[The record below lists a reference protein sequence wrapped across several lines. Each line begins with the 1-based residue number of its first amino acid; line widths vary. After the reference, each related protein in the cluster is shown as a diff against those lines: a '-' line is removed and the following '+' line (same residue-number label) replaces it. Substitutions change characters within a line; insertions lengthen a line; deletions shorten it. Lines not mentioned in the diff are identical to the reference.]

1 MLLNV
6 WLKSATKALQLTWR
20 ITQDIVEQ
28 VFCFIQ
34 RDICESLL
42 LLDCSLLTRLSIVW
56 DETIQS
62 SRSLIWILFI
72 NHECMH
78 EKFFFIAES
87 FRTERSHNYVS
98 SSSRRQRN
106 ELELETWML
115 SSWAL
120 KLNFVARL
128 KIETVDLF
136 NAFCWYLDRLQ
147 SDRIIR
153 THHVCSTDFF
163 VLRIQLSDLSMWC

>member
-20 ITQDIVEQ
+20 IIQDIVEQ

-34 RDICESLL
+34 WNICESLL
-42 LLDCSLLTRLSIVW
+42 LLDCSLLTRLSIIW

-62 SRSLIWILFI
+62 FQSLIWVLFI
-72 NHECMH
+72 NHECIH
-78 EKFFFIAES
+78 QKFFFIAES

-98 SSSRRQRN
+98 SSLRRQQN
-106 ELELETWML
+106 ELELEIWML

-120 KLNFVARL
+120 KLNFVATL
-128 KIETVDLF
+128 KIEDWNCWFVKCILLISWSFTVWQ
-136 NAFCWYLDRLQ
+136 N
-147 SDRIIR
+147 
-153 THHVCSTDFF
+153 
-163 VLRIQLSDLSMWC
+163 

>member
-20 ITQDIVEQ
+20 ITQDIVGQ

-34 RDICESLL
+34 RGICESLL
-42 LLDCSLLTRLSIVW
+42 LPDCSLLTRLPVAW
-56 DETIQS
+56 DEAIQS
-62 SRSLIWILFI
+62 SRPLIWVLST

-78 EKFFFIAES
+78 EKFPSIAES
-87 FRTERSHNYVS
+87 FRTEGSHNYVS

-106 ELELETWML
+106 ELGLGTWML
-115 SSWAL
+115 PSRAL

-128 KIETVDLF
+128 KVETVDLF
-136 NAFCWYLDRLQ
+136 NAFCRYLGRLQ
-147 SDRIIR
+147 SGRIIR

>member
-56 DETIQS
+56 DEIIQS
-62 SRSLIWILFI
+62 SRSLIWVLFV

-78 EKFFFIAES
+78 QKFLFIAES
-87 FRTERSHNYVS
+87 FRTEKSHNYVS
-98 SSSRRQRN
+98 SLSRRQRN
-106 ELELETWML
+106 ELELEIWML
-115 SSWAL
+115 SSRAL

-128 KIETVDLF
+128 KIEDWNCWFVKCILSIFWSFTVWQ
-136 NAFCWYLDRLQ
+136 N
-147 SDRIIR
+147 
-153 THHVCSTDFF
+153 
-163 VLRIQLSDLSMWC
+163 